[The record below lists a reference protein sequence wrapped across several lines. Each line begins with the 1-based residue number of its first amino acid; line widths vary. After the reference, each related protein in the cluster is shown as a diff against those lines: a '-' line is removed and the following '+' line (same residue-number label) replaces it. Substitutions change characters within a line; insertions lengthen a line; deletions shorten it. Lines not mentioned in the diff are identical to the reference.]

1 MGFNSSLI
9 IVLGIVSVIA
19 LVAILVSLLYKTP
32 KRLKV
37 TANYNSPD
45 NSGPPKSLE
54 FHIVNVGRK
63 RVKMAN
69 PFVKYYTSQHSI
81 LYEVKKEY
89 TSCKFPKI
97 LEVGK
102 EMHCQF
108 DLDHFH
114 DVLERQN
121 FDPQHVRIVIR
132 DTIGMHFV
140 SNPLD
145 YHL

>member
-1 MGFNSSLI
+1 MDFNSSLL

-19 LVAILVSLLYKTP
+19 LVAILVAFLYKTP

-37 TANYNSPD
+37 KANYSATD
-45 NSGPPKSLE
+45 DSGPPKSLE
-54 FHIVNVGRK
+54 FHIVNIGRK
-63 RVKMAN
+63 RVKMAS
-69 PFVKYYTSQHSI
+69 PFVKYYNSQHSI
-81 LYEVKKEY
+81 LYEVKKGY

-114 DVLERQN
+114 DVLERQK

-132 DTIGMHFV
+132 DTVGMHFN
-140 SNPLD
+140 SNALD